1 MTRSGRDRMPDLAF
15 RMMSATMALK
25 DLLYPTIDKRVVT
38 FGIREG
44 MTVVD
49 YGCGPGRYTIRF
61 AKLVGQNGKVYAVDV
76 QPLAIEAVKRQ
87 MAAQGLNN
95 VVSRPSFRIVPM
107 LAKGYDTGLPDR
119 IADMVCA
126 LDMFFGLGEP
136 SAFLREVHRIIK
148 PEGMLVLD
156 DGHQSRQ
163 TTLAKVHAAGGWRV
177 VEETR
182 DHLKCVPIS

>member
-1 MTRSGRDRMPDLAF
+1 MPDIAF
-15 RMMSATMALK
+15 RLMSAIMALK
-25 DLLYPTIDKRVVT
+25 DLVYPTIDKRVT
-38 FGIREG
+38 AFGIHAG

-61 AKLVGQNGKVYAVDV
+61 AKLVDRGGNVYALDV

-87 MAAQGLNN
+87 MAAHALDN
-95 VVSRPSFRIVPM
+95 IVPV

-126 LDMFFGLGEP
+126 LDMFFALREP
-136 SAFLREVHRIIK
+136 STFLREVHRITK
-148 PEGMLVLD
+148 PEGVLILD

-163 TTLAKVHAAGGWRV
+163 STLAKVRAAGGWRIT
-177 VEETR
+177 EETR
-182 DHLKCVPIS
+182 DHLKCVPLDNATR

>member
-1 MTRSGRDRMPDLAF
+1 MTRSRRDRMPDLAF
-15 RMMSATMALK
+15 RMMSAIMALK
-25 DLLYPTIDKRVVT
+25 DLLYPTIDKRVAT

-61 AKLVGQNGKVYAVDV
+61 AKLVGRNGKVYAVDI

-95 VVSRPSFRIVPM
+95 VVPV
-107 LAKGYDTGLPDR
+107 LAKGYETGLPDR

-136 SAFLREVHRIIK
+136 STFLREVHRIIK
-148 PEGMLVLD
+148 PEGVLVLD

-163 TTLAKVHAAGGWRV
+163 TTLAKVRATGGWSV

-182 DHLKCVPIS
+182 DHLKCMPIS